1 MKKKIEQMK
10 ESRLAKREEKQTQA
24 IPRIT
29 NDNVAE
35 HREDMLSGARKYI
48 YPLQQ
53 SKHKIVLFSTGLFLA
68 VVIVFSVLCVL
79 FLYRFQT
86 TSGFMYQVTRV
97 IPFPIA
103 RSGST
108 FIAYENYLFELGHYI
123 HYYENQQQ
131 LSFETE
137 AGRAQLNSYKQR
149 ALDKVINDAYI
160 KNIAAEQKISVSNAE
175 IDEQI
180 RIAREQNR
188 LGSNDEV
195 FEDVLRDF
203 WNWSVDDF
211 RRSLRSE
218 ILEQK
223 VLRALDTETNTRATE
238 ALARVNAGEDFA
250 ALATEYS
257 DDIGTK
263 DNGGEFGFVNK
274 SNRNV
279 SQQTVDTLFSLGE
292 GQVSGIT
299 IVPSGTGYA
308 LAIVKNLEKQE
319 DQSRGAYILFQL
331 KDINE
336 VLNDRKEE
344 QPYRLYLDPVDDEV
358 IEDINIRETIEEQL

>member
-1 MKKKIEQMK
+1 MKKKLEKMK
-10 ESRLAKREEKQTQA
+10 ETRLARREEKQTQA

-68 VVIVFSVLCVL
+68 VVIVFSILCVL

-137 AGRAQLNSYKQR
+137 AGSAQLASYKER

-160 KNIAAEQKISVSNAE
+160 KEIAKEQNISVSSE
-175 IDEQI
+175 EVDEQI

-203 WNWSVDDF
+203 WNWSIDDF
-211 RRSLRSE
+211 KRSLKAE

-223 VLRALDTETNTRATE
+223 VLRALDTETTARANE
-238 ALARVNAGEDFA
+238 ALARIAAGEDFGA
-250 ALATEYS
+250 IATEYS

-263 DNGGEFGFVNK
+263 EAGGEFGFVNK

-279 SQQTVDTLFSLGE
+279 SQQTVDKLFSLEQGE
-292 GQVSGIT
+292 VSEVG
-299 IVPSGTGYA
+299 IVPYGTGYA
-308 LAIVKNLEKQE
+308 LAIVKNLEKQPT
-319 DQSRGAYILFQL
+319 QARGSYIIFQL
-331 KDINE
+331 EDIDA
-336 VLNDRKEE
+336 VLNDRKEQ
-344 QPYRLYLDPVDDEV
+344 QPYRLYLDPVADEDLEAQLE
-358 IEDINIRETIEEQL
+358 IPEEL

>member
-1 MKKKIEQMK
+1 MVKKKIQKIRENRLIRK
-10 ESRLAKREEKQTQA
+10 EEGQNKPV
-24 IPRIT
+24 PRIT

-53 SKHKIVLFSTGLFLA
+53 SKHRIVLLSTSLTLIAILVFSTL
-68 VVIVFSVLCVL
+68 SVL

-86 TSGFMYQVTRV
+86 TSPFMYQVTKV

-103 RSGST
+103 RTGST

-123 HYYENQQQ
+123 HYYENQQK

-137 AGRAQLNSYKQR
+137 FGKAQLDSYKKR

-160 KNIAAEQKISVSNAE
+160 KQIAQERNISVSGAE
-175 IDEQI
+175 VDEQI

-188 LGSNDEV
+188 LGSDDKV

-203 WNWSVDDF
+203 WDWSVDDF
-211 RRSLRSE
+211 RRSLKSE

-223 VLRALDTETNTRATE
+223 VLRALDTETENRATE
-238 ALARVNAGEDFA
+238 ALAKLQAGADFA
-250 ALATEYS
+250 TIAAEYS
-257 DDIGTK
+257 DDESTK
-263 DNGGEFGFVNK
+263 DEGGEFGFVNK

-279 SQQTVDTLFSLGE
+279 SQQTVDILFSLSE
-292 GQVSGIT
+292 GQTSGVT
-299 IVPSGTGYA
+299 IIPYGTGYA
-308 LAIVKNLEKQE
+308 LAIVKNLEKQTT
-319 DQSRGAYILFQL
+319 QSRGSHVVFRL
-331 KDINE
+331 KD
-336 VLNDRKEE
+336 VDALLNDRKEE
-344 QPYRLYLDPVDDEV
+344 QPYRLYIDPIDPAAAQQEG
-358 IEDINIRETIEEQL
+358 L